1 MSETIRTFI
10 AIELP
15 EQIIDSI
22 SRIQERLQPYGF
34 KVRWVRPQNI
44 HLTLKFLGNIQKV
57 QTEKISQAIFE
68 SAHGFAPISTA
79 AKGIGAFPSIK
90 RPRVIWVGLAG
101 QIYQL
106 QKLQKML
113 DEKLAVNGFPK
124 EKRKFKGHLTL
135 GRVKNKIDPQRLL
148 EAVKEFAGFES
159 EPFVTDKVALFKSE
173 LKPAGAVYTKLMET
187 HLRESR

>member
-15 EQIIDSI
+15 EKIIDSI
-22 SRIQERLQPYGF
+22 SRIQERLQPYGL

-57 QTEKISQAIFE
+57 QTEKIKQAIIE
-68 SAHGFAPISTA
+68 SAHGFAPISIA

-101 QIYQL
+101 QINQL
-106 QKLQKML
+106 QKLQKTL
-113 DEKLAVNGFPK
+113 DEKLAANGFPK

-135 GRVKNKIDPQRLL
+135 GRVKNKIDPKRLL

-159 EPFVTDKVALFKSE
+159 EPFVTNPVALFKSE
-173 LKPAGAVYTKLMET
+173 LKPTGAVYTKL
-187 HLRESR
+187 

>member
-10 AIELP
+10 ALELP
-15 EQIIDSI
+15 DQIIDSI

-68 SAHGFAPISTA
+68 SAHGFAPISIA

-101 QIYQL
+101 QINQLQQL
-106 QKLQKML
+106 QKTL
-113 DEKLAVNGFPK
+113 DEKLAANGFPK

-135 GRVKNKIDPQRLL
+135 GRVKNKIDPKRLL

-159 EPFVTDKVALFKSE
+159 EPFVTDTVALFKSE
-173 LKPAGAVYTKLMET
+173 LRPTGAVYTKLMET
-187 HLRESR
+187 PLRESR

>member
-1 MSETIRTFI
+1 MSDTIRTFI

-22 SRIQERLQPYGF
+22 GRIQERLQDYGF

-57 QTEKISQAIFE
+57 QTEKIHQAIFE
-68 SAHGFAPISTA
+68 SARGFAPISIA

-101 QIYQL
+101 QINQL
-106 QKLQKML
+106 QKLQKAL
-113 DEKLAVNGFPK
+113 DEKLAANGFPK

-135 GRVKNKIDPQRLL
+135 GRVKNKIDPKKLL

-159 EPFVTDKVALFKSE
+159 EPFVTDTVALFKSE
-173 LKPAGAVYTKLMET
+173 LKSTGAVYTKLMET
-187 HLRESR
+187 SLMAS

>member
-15 EQIIDSI
+15 EKIIDSI
-22 SRIQERLQPYGF
+22 RRIQERLQPYGF
-34 KVRWVRPQNI
+34 NVRWVRPQNI

-57 QTEKISQAIFE
+57 QTEKINQAIFE
-68 SAHGFAPISTA
+68 SAHGFAPISIA

-90 RPRVIWVGLAG
+90 RPRVIWVGLVG
-101 QIYQL
+101 QINQL
-106 QKLQKML
+106 QKLQKTL
-113 DEKLAVNGFPK
+113 DEKLAANGFPK

-135 GRVKNKIDPQRLL
+135 GRVKNKIDPQRLF

-159 EPFVTDKVALFKSE
+159 EPFVTDTVALFKSE
-173 LKPAGAVYTKLMET
+173 LKPTGAVYTKLMET
-187 HLRESR
+187 HLMNS